1 MAGSVGSESPVRR
14 LTRGLR
20 EHPVTEAASRCAHGT
35 RHAGKRAKAR
45 ALDIGHPVV
54 VLLRGSRQMSKDVK
68 TWWAGA
74 EGKQKEVRDV
84 VAFLFLVCAVAA
96 GLQQGGLLLLI
107 ILWAGAASW
116 LGKDR
121 PDPNA
126 DPETEAH
133 RNRLQAAYN
142 GLVPYLMDTH
152 DPDERFKPGGGYRTG
167 FTEWEFD
174 DADRLVALKLQ
185 YSPFF
190 KDGEADSRAK
200 VERAL
205 EGKIGQSNEY
215 LYDWD
220 EEGNKLAVRILPPL
234 PTGIPAQPW
243 KVAEIEYVLGFT
255 DPTSTARL
263 IPVELPAEGGGEP
276 TLVELAPVVW
286 RQGRFAAEPHLLVSG
301 VLGAG
306 KSNLMRSVLAQALGH
321 GHMATV
327 IDAEHTG
334 HFDEFAGAD
343 GLVRLETHA
352 AGAVELLEWAV
363 AESARRAERLG
374 ELGAC
379 DDTLVTE
386 VARPL
391 WLFVDELPAL
401 AEAAGRDGLADPQDL
416 LARLMREGRT
426 TGVTVV
432 LSCRAER
439 VSEIRATVR
448 NQAHARVGL
457 GQLPPAT
464 STALFGGTLEIGG
477 PVVLPAGRGFARV
490 GGGPVVRL
498 QVPAAAHAMAGAPV
512 GAGVGGA
519 GGVMEDDP
527 EDGPGAAADAGAEA
541 QAAPPPP
548 PAPPGPPPVE
558 PTNVWLVDEVRS
570 AGHGAGAVHAQGG
583 SREDGDPGGD
593 GAENGFANP
602 LDLDGFDGFDSF
614 DGFDGFDDLDDMD
627 DPDDRQ
633 GRGRGDDEGDE
644 GHGWFRGW
652 PPRR

>member
-1 MAGSVGSESPVRR
+1 MAGSVGSESPIRR

-20 EHPVTEAASRCAHGT
+20 EHPVTEAASRYAHGT

-68 TWWAGA
+68 TWWAGC

-84 VAFLFLVCAVAA
+84 VAFLFLVCAVAV
-96 GLQQGGLLLLI
+96 GLQQYGALLLI
-107 ILWAGAASW
+107 GLWAGTASW

-126 DPETEAH
+126 DPETEAR
-133 RNRLQAAYN
+133 RNRLQSAYN

-152 DPDERFKPGGGYRTG
+152 DPDERFKPGSGYRTG

-205 EGKIGQSNEY
+205 EGKIGQSNEF

-234 PTGIPAQPW
+234 PTGIPAQAW

-263 IPVELPAEGGGEP
+263 IPVRLPAEGGGEP
-276 TLVELAPVVW
+276 TVVELAPVVW
-286 RQGRFAAEPHLLVSG
+286 RQGRFAAEPHLLVAG

-306 KSNLMRSVLAQALGH
+306 KSNLMRSLLGQALGH
-321 GHMATV
+321 GHLVTV
-327 IDAEHTG
+327 VDAEHTG
-334 HFDEFAGAD
+334 HFDEFAGSE
-343 GLVRLETHA
+343 GVLRVETHA
-352 AGAVELLEWAV
+352 DGAMELLEWV
-363 AESARRAERLG
+363 AGESARRAERLR
-374 ELGAC
+374 ELG
-379 DDTLVTE
+379 DPGDTVVTE
-386 VARPL
+386 VLKPL

-401 AEAAGRDGLADPQDL
+401 AEAASRAGLADPQDV

-426 TGVTVV
+426 TGITVV

-439 VSEIRATVR
+439 VSELRATVR

-457 GQLPPAT
+457 GQLPPAA

-477 PVVLPAGRGFARV
+477 PAVLPAGRGFARI

-498 QVPAAAHAMAGAPV
+498 QVPAAAHAMAGVPV
-512 GAGVGGA
+512 GVGG
-519 GGVMEDDP
+519 GGGLGDDLVD
-527 EDGPGAAADAGAEA
+527 EDGSAADPAQAGAVMPE
-541 QAAPPPP
+541 PPVPP
-548 PAPPGPPPVE
+548 VPPVPPGPPPME

-583 SREDGDPGGD
+583 SPEDGEPGDDEPDPD
-593 GAENGFANP
+593 
-602 LDLDGFDGFDSF
+602 FDGD
-614 DGFDGFDDLDDMD
+614 
-627 DPDDRQ
+627 
-633 GRGRGDDEGDE
+633 DDEGDQ
-644 GHGWFRGW
+644 GHGGFWGW
-652 PPRR
+652 SPRR

>member
-1 MAGSVGSESPVRR
+1 MAGSVGSESPIRR

-20 EHPVTEAASRCAHGT
+20 EHPLTEAANRYAHGT
-35 RHAGKRAKAR
+35 RHAGKRARAR

-54 VLLRGSRQMSKDVK
+54 VLLRGSRQMSKDVR

-84 VAFLFLVCAVAA
+84 VAFLFLVCAVAT
-96 GLQQGGLLLLI
+96 GLQQGGVLLLI
-107 ILWAGAASW
+107 VLWAGAASW

-121 PDPNA
+121 PDPDA
-126 DPETEAH
+126 DPEPEAR
-133 RNRLQAAYN
+133 RNRLQSAYN
-142 GLVPYLMDTH
+142 GLVPYLMDAH
-152 DPDERFKPGGGYRTG
+152 DPDERFKPGGGYRAG
-167 FTEWEFD
+167 FTAWEFD
-174 DADRLVALKLQ
+174 DADRLVAVTLQ

-205 EGKIGQSNEY
+205 EGKIGQSNEF

-234 PTGIPAQPW
+234 PSGIPAQPW

-263 IPVELPAEGGGEP
+263 IPVRLPAEGGGEP
-276 TLVELAPVVW
+276 AVVELAPVVW
-286 RQGRFAAEPHLLVSG
+286 RQGRFAAEPHLLVAG

-306 KSNLMRSVLAQALGH
+306 KSNLLRSLLGQALGR
-321 GHMATV
+321 GHLATV
-327 IDAEHTG
+327 VDAEHTG
-334 HFDEFAGAD
+334 HFDEFAGVD
-343 GLVRLETHA
+343 GVVRLETHA
-352 AGAVELLEWAV
+352 AGAVELLEWVA
-363 AESARRAERLG
+363 AESGRRADRLR
-374 ELGAC
+374 ELGDT

-386 VARPL
+386 VLRPL

-401 AEAAGRDGLADPQDL
+401 AEAAGRAGLADPQDL

-426 TGVTVV
+426 TGITVV

-439 VSEIRATVR
+439 VAELRATVR

-457 GQLPPAT
+457 GQLPPGA

-477 PVVLPAGRGFARV
+477 PAMLPAGRGFARV

-498 QVPAAAHAMAGAPV
+498 QVPAAAHAMAGVPV
-512 GAGVGGA
+512 GAGVGGS
-519 GGVMEDDP
+519 GGGLP
-527 EDGPGAAADAGAEA
+527 EDEAEPGGSGPDTESEPFS
-541 QAAPPPP
+541 QPVP
-548 PAPPGPPPVE
+548 PAPPVDPGPPPVE

-570 AGHGAGAVHAQGG
+570 AGHGPGAVHAQAG
-583 SREDGDPGGD
+583 SPEDGEDSSGTEADDFGGYNRFD
-593 GAENGFANP
+593 I
-602 LDLDGFDGFDSF
+602 LDGFDSYEIHEDFDPYG
-614 DGFDGFDDLDDMD
+614 DA
-627 DPDDRQ
+627 PDD
-633 GRGRGDDEGDE
+633 GPDGEGDE
-644 GHGWFRGW
+644 GHGWFKGW
-652 PPRR
+652 PPRG